1 MGLELNSEVVKVVA
15 GETPEAWERGK
26 GVRGHGHVEGWS
38 GGIDDARE
46 LVAAQ
51 SADRRGSV
59 VFAVVHLR

>member
-15 GETPEAWERGK
+15 GETPEAWERGE
-26 GVRGHGHVEGWS
+26 GVRGHGHVEGWP